1 MKVDD
6 EINDVANK
14 REIENT
20 KQQTTNK
27 PKIKIPEQNYYNKS
41 PNKLADYQLKTYRHP
56 IGTYPGMY
64 DVPGSNNN
72 KINILK
78 GQALTIGS

>member
-64 DVPGSNNN
+64 DVPGMVV
-72 KINILK
+72 IITRFTFLK
-78 GQALTIGS
+78 VKLSQ